1 MVAAYEKAVRG
12 LWTGRATLTQLEG
25 VLNPANGRTE
35 QVERVAADGI
45 PCRLSYRA
53 LRSAVPVD
61 LGVQGGQGVTLYLAP
76 DVDIPEGSKLTVT
89 QNGVTRDYRRSGTPA
104 VYSFHQEIPLELFGG
119 WA

>member
-1 MVAAYEKAVRG
+1 MVAAYGKAVRG
-12 LWTGRATLTQLEG
+12 LWDGRATLTQLEG

-35 QVERVAADGI
+35 QVERVTADGI

-53 LRSAVPVD
+53 LSSAVPVD
-61 LGVQGGQGVTLYLAP
+61 LGAQGAQGVTLYLAP

-89 QNGVTRDYRRSGTPA
+89 QNGVTRDYRRSGAPA